1 MAKKGKREVP
11 AMSTSSLPDIVFML
25 LFFFMA
31 ATTMREVDPLV
42 TVQMPEAHEIT
53 ELDKKNL
60 VNIWMGKPLNAAA
73 GPFPNPMDP
82 LVAGITNKMKSEG
95 KNAFKEFFVPEAFM
109 ELRQGLGRLIRSEE
123 DSGKVLILDNR
134 VVVEHYGKTFMRIW
148 NNKQKVVGSVDDIKA
163 ALK

>member
-1 MAKKGKREVP
+1 MAVMEKKGKREVP

-73 GPFPNPMDP
+73 GEDALKIQLNDQTRDVEDIREFISATTVTKGVGPRDIVVNLRVDQGAT
-82 LVAGITNKMKSEG
+82 VG
-95 KNAFKEFFVPEAFM
+95 KLTAVKQ
-109 ELRQGLGRLIRSEE
+109 ELR
-123 DSGKVLILDNR
+123 
-134 VVVEHYGKTFMRIW
+134 
-148 NNKQKVVGSVDDIKA
+148 KA
-163 ALK
+163 DAISIAYAAKATN

>member
-42 TVQMPEAHEIT
+42 KVQMPQANEIT

-60 VNIWMGKPLNAAA
+60 VNIWMGKPMSAKAGEDALKIQLNDKTQEVEDIRNFISATTATKGVSPKDIVVNLRVDKEA
-73 GPFPNPMDP
+73 T
-82 LVAGITNKMKSEG
+82 VG
-95 KNAFKEFFVPEAFM
+95 KLTAVKQ
-109 ELRQGLGRLIRSEE
+109 ELR
-123 DSGKVLILDNR
+123 
-134 VVVEHYGKTFMRIW
+134 
-148 NNKQKVVGSVDDIKA
+148 KA
-163 ALK
+163 EALSISYAAMQAE

>member
-1 MAKKGKREVP
+1 MAVMAKKGKKEVP

-60 VNIWMGKPLNAAA
+60 LNIWMGKPLNAAA
-73 GPFPNPMDP
+73 GEDALKIQLNDQTRDVEDIREFISATTVTKGVGPRDIVVNLRVDQGAT
-82 LVAGITNKMKSEG
+82 VG
-95 KNAFKEFFVPEAFM
+95 KLTAVKQ
-109 ELRQGLGRLIRSEE
+109 ELR
-123 DSGKVLILDNR
+123 
-134 VVVEHYGKTFMRIW
+134 
-148 NNKQKVVGSVDDIKA
+148 KA
-163 ALK
+163 DAISIAYAAKATNH

>member
-42 TVQMPEAHEIT
+42 KVQMPQANEIT

-60 VNIWMGKPLNAAA
+60 VNIWMGKPMNAKAGEDALKIQLNDKTQEVEDIRNFISATTATKGV
-73 GPFPNPMDP
+73 GPKDVVVNLRVDKEAT
-82 LVAGITNKMKSEG
+82 VG
-95 KNAFKEFFVPEAFM
+95 KLTAVKQ
-109 ELRQGLGRLIRSEE
+109 ELR
-123 DSGKVLILDNR
+123 
-134 VVVEHYGKTFMRIW
+134 
-148 NNKQKVVGSVDDIKA
+148 KA
-163 ALK
+163 EALSISYAAMQAE

>member
-1 MAKKGKREVP
+1 MAVMAKKGKKEVP

-73 GPFPNPMDP
+73 GEDALKIQLNDQTRDVEDIREFISATTVTKGVGPRDIVVNLRVDQGAT
-82 LVAGITNKMKSEG
+82 VG
-95 KNAFKEFFVPEAFM
+95 KLTAVKQ
-109 ELRQGLGRLIRSEE
+109 ELR
-123 DSGKVLILDNR
+123 
-134 VVVEHYGKTFMRIW
+134 
-148 NNKQKVVGSVDDIKA
+148 KA
-163 ALK
+163 DAISIAYAAKATN

>member
-42 TVQMPEAHEIT
+42 KVQMPQANEIT

-60 VNIWMGKPLNAAA
+60 VNIWMGKPMNAAKGEDA
-73 GPFPNPMDP
+73 LKIQLNDKTQEVEDIRNFISATTATKGVGPKDIVVNLRVDKEAT
-82 LVAGITNKMKSEG
+82 VG
-95 KNAFKEFFVPEAFM
+95 KLTAVKQ
-109 ELRQGLGRLIRSEE
+109 ELR
-123 DSGKVLILDNR
+123 
-134 VVVEHYGKTFMRIW
+134 
-148 NNKQKVVGSVDDIKA
+148 KA
-163 ALK
+163 EALSISYAAMQAE

>member
-42 TVQMPEAHEIT
+42 KVQMPQANEIT

-60 VNIWMGKPLNAAA
+60 VNIWMGKPMSAKAGEDALKIQLNDKTQEVEDIRNFISATTATKGVSPKEIVVNLRVDKEA
-73 GPFPNPMDP
+73 T
-82 LVAGITNKMKSEG
+82 VG
-95 KNAFKEFFVPEAFM
+95 KLTAVKQ
-109 ELRQGLGRLIRSEE
+109 ELR
-123 DSGKVLILDNR
+123 
-134 VVVEHYGKTFMRIW
+134 
-148 NNKQKVVGSVDDIKA
+148 KA
-163 ALK
+163 DALSIAYAAMQAE

>member
-42 TVQMPEAHEIT
+42 KVQMPQANEIT

-60 VNIWMGKPLNAAA
+60 VNIWMGKPMNAKAGEDALKIQLNDKTQEVEDIRNFISATTATKGVSPKDIVVNLRVDKEA
-73 GPFPNPMDP
+73 T
-82 LVAGITNKMKSEG
+82 VG
-95 KNAFKEFFVPEAFM
+95 KLTAVKQ
-109 ELRQGLGRLIRSEE
+109 ELR
-123 DSGKVLILDNR
+123 
-134 VVVEHYGKTFMRIW
+134 
-148 NNKQKVVGSVDDIKA
+148 KA
-163 ALK
+163 EALSISYAAMQAE

>member
-73 GPFPNPMDP
+73 GEDALKIQLNDQTRDVEDIREFISATTVTKGVGPRDIVVNLRVDQGAT
-82 LVAGITNKMKSEG
+82 VG
-95 KNAFKEFFVPEAFM
+95 KLTAVKQ
-109 ELRQGLGRLIRSEE
+109 ELR
-123 DSGKVLILDNR
+123 
-134 VVVEHYGKTFMRIW
+134 
-148 NNKQKVVGSVDDIKA
+148 KA
-163 ALK
+163 DAISIAYAAKATNH